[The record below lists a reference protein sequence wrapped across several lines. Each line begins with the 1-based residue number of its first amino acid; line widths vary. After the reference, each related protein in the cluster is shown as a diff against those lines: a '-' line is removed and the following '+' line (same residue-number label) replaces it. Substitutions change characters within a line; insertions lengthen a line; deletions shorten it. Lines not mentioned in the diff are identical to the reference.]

1 MSIRIERGRRT
12 RIFRLE
18 ESSWTMTV
26 SQLLQNRG
34 LDVPEQ
40 DIAALQDH
48 WNKLR
53 SHRQKIDD
61 AMLGDCEVALTF
73 KAGGDEREQ

>member
-1 MSIRIERGRRT
+1 
-12 RIFRLE
+12 
-18 ESSWTMTV
+18 MTV

-53 SHRQKIDD
+53 SHRQQIDST
-61 AMLGDCEVALTF
+61 MLGDNEISLTF
-73 KAGGDEREQ
+73 KAGGVEDEQ

>member
-1 MSIRIERGRRT
+1 
-12 RIFRLE
+12 
-18 ESSWTMTV
+18 MTV
-26 SQLLQNRG
+26 SHLLQNRG

-53 SHRQKIDD
+53 SHRQQMDD
-61 AMLGDCEVALTF
+61 TMLGDNEIALTF